1 MGPRLARAL
10 GPIAL
15 LLVVW
20 ELLPRLT
27 GLPPYILPSPTQILA
42 RMIDARQ
49 SLLANAGYSFGAI
62 LCGYGAAIATGL
74 LLAIAV
80 AYSRWIEG
88 LTQPFIVISQ
98 VIPKVALA
106 PLFLIWFGHGL
117 FPKIV
122 IVASIAF
129 FPILVNAVLGLKA
142 VETEIVE
149 MMDSIAATKRQVF
162 WKVRLPHSLPYIFPA
177 LKVAALLSIVG
188 EMVGEFV
195 GSDRGLGYMMIV
207 ADADIQTDLL
217 FAAILAVTLIG
228 LLLYGAI
235 GFCERLVL
243 VRFGDGSAPQL
254 VAL

>member
-1 MGPRLARAL
+1 MWLKLARMV

-15 LLVVW
+15 LLVIW

-27 GLPPYILPSPTQILA
+27 GLPPYILPAPTQILA
-42 RMIDARQ
+42 RTVESRQ
-49 SLLANAGYSFGAI
+49 TLLVNAGYSFGAI
-62 LCGYGAAIATGL
+62 LCGYGTAIATGL

-98 VIPKVALA
+98 VVPKVALA

-122 IVASIAF
+122 IVTSIAF
-129 FPILVNAVLGLKA
+129 FPILVNAVLGLKS

-149 MMDSIAATKRQVF
+149 LMDSIAATKRQIF
-162 WKVRLPHSLPYIFPA
+162 WKVRLPNALPYIFPA

-195 GSDRGLGYMMIV
+195 ASDRGLGYVMII
-207 ADADIQTDLL
+207 ADTDIQTDLL
-217 FAAILAVTLIG
+217 FAAILAVTAIG
-228 LLLYGAI
+228 LLMYGTVGLA
-235 GFCERLVL
+235 ERLVL